1 MSESA
6 RIINAITGETVSTD
20 IRFFVTLEDF
30 KDFVCHRWYIPY
42 NQLLILLPY
51 GHKLKISTFKECL
64 RSSALEKYE
73 FYVYDRRLFSIVN
86 QPVEELSIEE
96 HRYKI
101 HNLLSSYVKDCMIDG
116 HSTLLKPMN
125 SPLVN
130 GDLSSE
136 NLSYRTI
143 TSLLTTNL
151 GWLSALEIDVHYFR
165 ELIQDCINQINEILQ
180 CLVVCEQYLRL
191 YCYDVENLYNSNVEF
206 LDQLLQNGLASKWKK
221 CYNSVLN
228 QLDGLDGSLQQYV
241 DKKLLDRN
249 EETLKSLDFQV
260 NSKLKV
266 IKGKL
271 DSNANLRKCIGSE
284 VTKIR
289 NDFTP
294 NKAEDKLENAMQ
306 EKFDELVENTRSR
319 SREFL
324 EQNSSEFT
332 GSDTEEIRNF
342 LINIKNEVAAKLFT
356 IAQSLFTQTEKFQD
370 FKLKL
375 QEQVVMTFGQI
386 AFVQV
391 ETLALKKTL
400 LEDCN
405 KDLELYQK
413 FELEFAQVEDLPII
427 YGLYLIEKYR
437 RESWFLQ
444 IMSHGVL
451 LSADIRK
458 IMDAEM
464 SCRSKWTK
472 NFGDIASIF
481 RNNLNSFSD
490 IENFDGMFK
499 GGVKKMEMVCE
510 EQIEKCKWSLEGTF
524 KFIEG
529 YMEKLSSLE
538 VPKDALDILMQNLT
552 EAKGFQIVTNQSFLR
567 QELVTPSLTQLNGY
581 KARIK
586 KLESLLYEAK
596 ISDPG
601 YWPSGILHASHFK
614 PFHNNV
620 STVSSKMTLN
630 SSGLLEPNRNVNV
643 VKVLDMEREM
653 TNLRNQVEELHIN
666 DNTKRSQISA
676 ADAKVSD
683 LELERSAFKETMLNL
698 NKELSRLTEQ
708 EQNQKKDLIGKQS
721 TYQSQ
726 LSHIISENQAL
737 LQELGKMELKNRKL
751 QDLQTEKEQEITR
764 MRTDFDSEKLTWKN
778 SLNNL
783 EDENEKLKDQ
793 VNSLKEN
800 IALLHASQEESRK
813 EEAMSQNSNNNT
825 DIVTLQTFNK
835 SMESK
840 LFELFSSDVFIL
852 ENIGLLLISDDDK
865 HVQIKRVK
873 GLKKGINQSV
883 LDDSIQVAQLD
894 VSVKS
899 PVYHSIKS
907 VRDEIE
913 PQEEIE
919 KHSLLLESMNKL
931 YDDKLYETAVIRRF
945 RDIES
950 LAKKLTKENKKK
962 KDMLEK
968 FQNEKVTLKNLQ
980 VGDLALFLPTRKNN
994 SPMDSSTSSLNSS
1007 FSSVELSTPPPLDIV
1022 PIHSMNK
1029 EKTKKTRKRPWA
1041 AFTALDNNTRYFLKD
1056 ENEIT
1061 KGKDWFVG
1069 KITDLQQFTADSP
1082 VNNPYKLET
1091 NAIWFQV
1098 SAEVISCQV

>member
-6 RIINAITGETVSTD
+6 RIINAITGETVSTNVK
-20 IRFFVTLEDF
+20 FFVSLEDF
-30 KDFVCHRWYIPY
+30 KDFVCHKWYIPR

-64 RSSALEKYE
+64 RSSTLEQYE
-73 FYVYDRRLFSIVN
+73 FYIYDRRLFSVVN
-86 QPVEELSIEE
+86 QPVEEPSIEE
-96 HRYKI
+96 HRSKI
-101 HNLLSSYVKDCMIDG
+101 HNLLSSYVKDSMLG
-116 HSTLLKPMN
+116 GESTLLKPMT
-125 SPLVN
+125 SPLVS
-130 GDLSSE
+130 GDLDSE
-136 NLSYRTI
+136 KLSYRTI

-165 ELIQDCINQINEILQ
+165 SMIQDCISQINEILQ
-180 CLVVCEQYLRL
+180 CLSVCDQYLRL

-206 LDQLLQNGLASKWKK
+206 LDQLLQNGLASKWKQ

-228 QLDGLDGSLQQYV
+228 QLHGLDGPLQQYV
-241 DKKLLDRN
+241 DKKMLDRN
-249 EETLKSLDFQV
+249 EETLKSLDSQA

-271 DSNANLRKCIGSE
+271 DSNANLRECVGNE

-294 NKAEDKLENAMQ
+294 NKAEDKLENVMQ
-306 EKFDELVENTRSR
+306 EKFDEMVQETRSK

-324 EQNSSEFT
+324 DQDSSDFT
-332 GSDTEEIRNF
+332 ESGMEEIRGF
-342 LINIKNEVAAKLFT
+342 LINTKNEVAAKLFT

-370 FKLKL
+370 FKFRL
-375 QEQVVMTFGQI
+375 QEKVVMAFGQI

-391 ETLALKKTL
+391 ETLALKKSL

-405 KDLELYQK
+405 KDLELYQN
-413 FELEFAQVEDLPII
+413 FELEFAQIEDLPMI

-437 RESWFLQ
+437 RESWLLQ

-458 IMDAEM
+458 IMDTEK
-464 SCRSKWTK
+464 SCRNRWTK
-472 NFGDIASIF
+472 NFGNIASIF

-490 IENFDGMFK
+490 IEGFDEMFN
-499 GGVKKMEMVCE
+499 GGVKNVGITCE
-510 EQIEKCKWSLEGTF
+510 EQLDKCKQSLEGTLRI
-524 KFIEG
+524 IEN
-529 YMEKLSSLE
+529 YMKTLSLLE
-538 VPKDALDILMQNLT
+538 VPKEALDVLLQNLT

-567 QELVTPSLTQLNGY
+567 QESAAPSITQLNGY

-601 YWPSGILHASHFK
+601 HWPSGVLHTSHFR

-620 STVSSKMTLN
+620 STVSSKITLN

-643 VKVLDMEREM
+643 MKVLEMEKEM
-653 TNLRNQVEELHIN
+653 KNLQTQVEEL
-666 DNTKRSQISA
+666 NTDSNTMRDQISVA
-676 ADAKVSD
+676 NTRVSD
-683 LELERSAFKETMLNL
+683 LELERCAFKETMLNL
-698 NKELSRLTEQ
+698 NRELSRLTEQ
-708 EQNQKKDLIGKQS
+708 EQNQKNDLVQKQS
-721 TYQSQ
+721 MYQNQ
-726 LSHIISENQAL
+726 LSHIINENQTL
-737 LQELGKMELKNRKL
+737 LQEIEIIGEKYRKL
-751 QDLQTEKEQEITR
+751 QEVQEQKAQDISKIKADYEAEKV
-764 MRTDFDSEKLTWKN
+764 TW
-778 SLNNL
+778 LNGLHKL
-783 EDENEKLKDQ
+783 EDENGELKDQ
-793 VNSLKEN
+793 VSSLKEE
-800 IALLHASQEESRK
+800 LSRLHESQEEKRTEKPAPQVSDDN
-813 EEAMSQNSNNNT
+813 E
-825 DIVTLQTFNK
+825 IVKLGTFNK

-840 LFELFSSDVFIL
+840 IFEIFSSDVFIL
-852 ENIGLLLISDDDK
+852 ENIGLLLLSDDDE

-873 GLKKGINQSV
+873 GLRKGMNQSI
-883 LDDSIQVAQLD
+883 LDDSVQVTQLE

-907 VRDEIE
+907 IHDEIQTQ
-913 PQEEIE
+913 QEVE
-919 KHSLLLESMNKL
+919 KHKLLLERMNKL
-931 YDDKLYETAVIRRF
+931 YDDKLYETAIIKRF

-962 KDMLEK
+962 KETLERL
-968 FQNEKVTLKNLQ
+968 QNEKITLKNLQ

-994 SPMDSSTSSLNSS
+994 STMDSSTSSLNSS
-1007 FSSVELSTPPPLDIV
+1007 FSSVDLSTPPPLDAA
-1022 PIHSMNK
+1022 PIHSVSK
-1029 EKTKKTRKRPWA
+1029 EKSKKNRKHPWA

-1069 KITDLQQFTADSP
+1069 RITDLEQFIADSP
-1082 VNNPYKLET
+1082 ANNPYKLEK
-1091 NAIWFQV
+1091 NAVWFQV
-1098 SAEVISCQV
+1098 SANVVSCQV